1 MKFAG
6 QTGRLETQGRVDIV
20 TQVQRQSGVRIVSS
34 RDLCLFSLK
43 VFNLLD
49 ETQPCYGGL
58 SALYKVYQQ
67 KNPFIATSS

>member
-49 ETQPCYGGL
+49 ETQPCYGG
-58 SALYKVYQQ
+58 
-67 KNPFIATSS
+67 

>member
-6 QTGRLETQGRVDIV
+6 QTGRLETQGRVDIA
-20 TQVQRQSGVRIVSS
+20 TQVQRQSGVRILSS

-49 ETQPCYGGL
+49 ETQPCYGG
-58 SALYKVYQQ
+58 
-67 KNPFIATSS
+67 